1 MRSNHLTEVPNHIP
15 TTSIIQTENIKKQFN
30 YVDSFVAPVN
40 EKWIESVDQYAKE
53 FFGHTPRVVQLLL
66 DSKRTIQSLVS
77 CAKLRYRGQRSTNLK
92 LNQAKNERV
101 DCDLGEG
108 KAAFLVRSRSEKEI
122 VLGYDDKLFD
132 VRISFLMDEKQ
143 QPQLMANTRQRYSSL
158 CYTVMRYRAHI
169 E

>member
-40 EKWIESVDQYAKE
+40 DKWIESVDQYAKE

-66 DSKRTIQSLVS
+66 DSKKTIQSLVS
-77 CAKLRYRGQRSTNLK
+77 PRADCVHDRKTYLSF
-92 LNQAKNERV
+92 QAKNERV
-101 DCDLGEG
+101 DYDLGEG

-143 QPQLMANTRQRYSSL
+143 QPQLMADTRP
-158 CYTVMRYRAHI
+158 T
-169 E
+169 